1 MIHGGFQIET
11 KTTTKTKKHA
21 FIFKTPCDFL
31 ESHFAATI
39 FA

>member
-1 MIHGGFQIET
+1 MVVFKLKQ
-11 KTTTKTKKHA
+11 KQQKKTKKHA